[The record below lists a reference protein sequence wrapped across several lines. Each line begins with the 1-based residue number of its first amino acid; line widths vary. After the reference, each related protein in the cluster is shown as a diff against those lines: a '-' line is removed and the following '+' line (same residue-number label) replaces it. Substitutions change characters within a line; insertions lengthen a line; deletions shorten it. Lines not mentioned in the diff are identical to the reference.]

1 MALMNV
7 LHEIP
12 PPFWVA
18 AMVFGFVWH
27 WPIGLIVLA
36 WLVATGRIGGRR
48 YMMQAADG
56 SAPQQPWQGMG
67 WGPAQGFRGW
77 KWGGNGSVG
86 PSGSTPNSAFDEY
99 RAETLRRLEEEHKE
113 FLEYLERLR
122 KARDKAEFDAFMAA
136 RRQPP
141 MTQP

>member
-1 MALMNV
+1 MSLMSM

-27 WPIGLIVLA
+27 WPVGLILLA
-36 WLVATGRIGGRR
+36 WLISSGRLGARR
-48 YMMQAADG
+48 WAMQANG
-56 SAPQQPWQGMG
+56 TPGQPWQGMG
-67 WGPAQGFRGW
+67 WGPAQGWRGW
-77 KWGGNGSVG
+77 KWGDG
-86 PSGSTPNSAFDEY
+86 TPHTAASPGHNTAFDEY

-141 MTQP
+141 ATQG